1 MADKPTMFVVGA
13 RGFTGTE
20 GGIEKFAEEFV
31 KRASRR
37 LDITGIVLE
46 NGHPDSCEAI
56 TIISAKKSHFLRTDK
71 LRYYLTAVGVL
82 TGRKFDYL
90 FLLGI
95 NSAFIGLV
103 ARILSPKT
111 RVIVRSGSIDYK
123 LDKWGM
129 AAKLYFRMS
138 EQCARFAHRV
148 ISVSPSIHR
157 HLETMGIG
165 SVLVRNGLE
174 RMPPRKRLGHAT
186 ALPTVLAVGRVTTQ
200 KNYKVLIDAAHD
212 LQGRANFRIVGG
224 ADKTD
229 EFRRLQ
235 AYIAE
240 NKITNVE
247 LSGQMH
253 RSEVYEQM
261 SSADIFINCSM
272 HEGMSNSVLEAIQ
285 FGLPLILSDI
295 DANTDLALPDHHYFS
310 AYQPDSLARVIS
322 EAIDDQPKFVVAAE
336 NFPDWDSV
344 VATILDRVM
353 DVQHESVLIPL
364 GVSNERRL
372 P

>member
-1 MADKPTMFVVGA
+1 MFIVGA
-13 RGFTGTE
+13 RGFAGTE

-37 LDITGIVLE
+37 LDITAIVLE
-46 NGHPDSCEAI
+46 NRQPDSHEAI
-56 TIISAKKSHFLRTDK
+56 TVISARKSHFLRTDK
-71 LRYYLTAVGVL
+71 LRYYLSAIGVL

-157 HLETMGIG
+157 HLEAMGIG

-174 RMPPRKRLGHAT
+174 RMPLRQLPERTTG
-186 ALPTVLAVGRVTTQ
+186 LPTVLAVGRVTTQ
-200 KNYKVLIDAAHD
+200 KNYKVLIDAAHA
-212 LQGRANFRIVGG
+212 LQGRVNIRIVGG

-229 EFRRLQ
+229 EFSRLQ
-235 AYIAE
+235 AYMAE
-240 NKITNVE
+240 KKITNVE
-247 LSGQMH
+247 LSGQLH

-261 SSADIFINCSM
+261 SNADIFINCSM

-295 DANTDLALPDHHYFS
+295 DANTDLALPGHHYFS
-310 AYQPDSLARVIS
+310 AYQAADLARVIS
-322 EAIDDQPKFVVAAE
+322 EAVDDQQKFVVEAE
-336 NFPDWDSV
+336 KFPDWDAV
-344 VATILDRVM
+344 VATILESVM
-353 DVQHESVLIPL
+353 DVEQESAMMPL
-364 GVSNERRL
+364 GVANERR
-372 P
+372 PP